1 MEFQNSYTQAVVG
14 EIGFKLRGSWT
25 RKAPQ
30 KSWYAHKANTHTH
43 RAEWQ
48 YAHHRSRRHRCLGL
62 AALSSPLWVCS
73 WPRDTYSY
81 VLAKSRSF
89 GCCYLRSMNGELSCD
104 FCSRLLPTL
113 PSNGW
118 HNFIA
123 GRRTDFVV
131 ICGSGEVQTRNKV
144 SLLVCIRDLTYA
156 DRPPS
161 QQHQDPAG
169 SRCWTEADREALAY
183 NIYWLHTPQQ
193 AHSNTVTHTL
203 GAPRRRWK
211 SSWC

>member
-1 MEFQNSYTQAVVG
+1 M
-14 EIGFKLRGSWT
+14 LRWLDRRECPRLRRHAPENNRPALGLASCFLCVT
-25 RKAPQ
+25 R
-30 KSWYAHKANTHTH
+30 

-104 FCSRLLPTL
+104 FRSRLLPTL

-118 HNFIA
+118 HNFIQPDFIA
-123 GRRTDFVV
+123 GRRTGFVV
-131 ICGSGEVQTRNKV
+131 ICGSGEVLSRNKV

-156 DRPPS
+156 DRPPW

-169 SRCWTEADREALAY
+169 SRCWTEADRE
-183 NIYWLHTPQQ
+183 
-193 AHSNTVTHTL
+193 HSHITSIGYIHHS
-203 GAPRRRWK
+203 RRAQTQ
-211 SSWC
+211 